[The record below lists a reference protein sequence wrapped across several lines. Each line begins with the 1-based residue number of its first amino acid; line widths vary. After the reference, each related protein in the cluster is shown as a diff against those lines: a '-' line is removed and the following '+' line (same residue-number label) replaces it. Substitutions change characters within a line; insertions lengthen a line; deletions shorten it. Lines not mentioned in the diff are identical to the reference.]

1 MPIRAF
7 ALAVAVI
14 AGALAVRA
22 AAQEGAP
29 EGGFGRVNRAAA
41 ERYLDARMEE
51 WWAKAKP
58 LKTGDGEAKCLSCH
72 TAVPYALAR
81 PALRVVYSRATGEP
95 LLRAPTAHEERLLD
109 TVRQRVANVA
119 TEQPYYDH
127 TEAKKVES
135 RGVEAVLNAL
145 VLTRYDAFGR
155 PGAGDEATRQAMARL
170 WEVQR
175 PDGAWDWLNFGLEPY
190 EANDAVFHGATLAAL
205 AAGSESGMAASR
217 DAAGQAGVER
227 LRGYLRTNVGSQRLF
242 NRAWALLAA
251 SRLPGTLS
259 PEEAAAILRD
269 LTAAQRPDGGWA
281 IAGLGPWRWTRA
293 EAPFAPPGTVDPS
306 LLQVSDGYATGLVM
320 YAMRQY
326 VRTPGVIAAMKPPDS
341 AVLNAVLPALT
352 KGKLWLMDNQQ
363 PERAGDPSWAP
374 WRAHSLN
381 FDREHGGE
389 KGEPWRRMFMSDLA
403 TAFAVLALTVD
414 ADSPAPF

>member
-7 ALAVAVI
+7 ALAVVVL
-14 AGALAVRA
+14 AGGLAVRT
-22 AAQEGAP
+22 AAQEGAA
-29 EGGFGRVNRAAA
+29 EAGFGKVNRAAA
-41 ERYLDARMEE
+41 ERYLDARMDE

-81 PALRVVYSRATGEP
+81 PALRVVYSRTTGERT
-95 LLRAPTAHEERLLD
+95 LLAPTAHEQRLLD

-145 VLTRYDAFGR
+145 VLTRYDTFNSSGT
-155 PGAGDEATRQAMARL
+155 GDDATRQAIARL

-205 AAGSESGMAASR
+205 AAGSDVGDGRQPRRRRPGRRRASPRLPAHQRGLAAIVQSCLG
-217 DAAGQAGVER
+217 AAGGLTSPGGR
-227 LRGYLRTNVGSQRLF
+227 CPRRTPRRSF
-242 NRAWALLAA
+242 AT
-251 SRLPGTLS
+251 SS
-259 PEEAAAILRD
+259 PPSGP
-269 LTAAQRPDGGWA
+269 TAAGRSPISGRG
-281 IAGLGPWRWTRA
+281 AGHAPS
-293 EAPFAPPGTVDPS
+293 APFAPPGTIDQS
-306 LLQVSDGYATGLVM
+306 LHGVSDGYATGLVV
-320 YAMRQY
+320 YA
-326 VRTPGVIAAMKPPDS
+326 VREYARTHRLLAGVAAP
-341 AVLNAVLPALT
+341 LRNTVLPAID
-352 KGKLWLMDNQQ
+352 KGKAWLMANQQ

-403 TAFAVLALTVD
+403 TAFAVLALARD
-414 ADSPAPF
+414 ADPPSGF

>member
-7 ALAVAVI
+7 ALAVVVL
-14 AGALAVRA
+14 AGGLAVRT
-22 AAQEGAP
+22 AAQEEAA
-29 EGGFGRVNRAAA
+29 EAGFGKVNRAAA
-41 ERYLDARMEE
+41 ERYLDARMDE

-58 LKTGDGEAKCLSCH
+58 LKTGGGEAKCLSCH

-81 PALRVVYSRATGEP
+81 PALRVVYSRTTGERT
-95 LLRAPTAHEERLLD
+95 LLAPTAHEQRLLD

-145 VLTRYDAFGR
+145 VLTRYDTFNSSGT
-155 PGAGDEATRQAMARL
+155 GDDATRQAIARL

-251 SRLPGTLS
+251 SRLPEALS
-259 PEEAAAILRD
+259 PEQAAAILRD

-281 IAGLGPWRWTRA
+281 IADLGPWRWTRT
-293 EAPFAPPGTVDPS
+293 ESPFAPPGTIDQS
-306 LLQVSDGYATGLVM
+306 LHGVSDGYATGLVV
-320 YAMRQY
+320 YA
-326 VRTPGVIAAMKPPDS
+326 VREYARTHRLLAGVAAP
-341 AVLNAVLPALT
+341 LRNTVLPAID
-352 KGKLWLMDNQQ
+352 KGKAWLMANQQ
-363 PERAGDPSWAP
+363 PERAGDSSWAP

-403 TAFAVLALTVD
+403 TAFAVLALARD
-414 ADSPAPF
+414 ADPPSGF